1 MKLHLNIPDSL
12 YDITLE
18 QYQKYDKINTE
29 ENKDSI
35 FLMQKMIEIFCFV
48 ELDLTRSIKY
58 NDLIEIIDHLNNLI
72 SSKPELITTFKIDDI
87 QYGFIPDL
95 DNITLGEYI
104 DLDNY
109 LGSWENMHKA
119 MSVLYRPVILKK
131 DERYVIEDY
140 KGSIYDEKMKK
151 APLSVVIS
159 SQIFF
164 YNLSNE
170 LLTYTLKYLEKEMG
184 NNLTKEQLNALEVN
198 GVGINQSLHSLQ
210 EILKDLN
217 ISQN

>member
-87 QYGFIPDL
+87 QYGFIPNL

>member
-184 NNLTKEQLNALEVN
+184 NNLTKEQLNALEAN